1 MRLKIV
7 LQLVCIIGLTGC
19 SEFKSAVAAGAS
31 SLGFGDKPHP
41 PVAFMSSEQMLK
53 TMISSTGTEGLGE
66 VTDAADDLIQS
77 TYNERTGSLPSTQ
90 SLYQANGPTMI
101 AATNLASSICA
112 KAVDRDRAVA
122 TAQADERLFF
132 REIDFGQGP
141 SAVSSAAAQAGFARL
156 TRNAWRRA
164 PTSAETETINTFVK
178 EFTQGINGADPNQTR
193 LLAVGLCTAALSSLD
208 ALTY

>member
-1 MRLKIV
+1 MKTKLALLTICV
-7 LQLVCIIGLTGC
+7 LFFTGC
-19 SEFKSAVAAGAS
+19 TGFKAAVSAGAA
-31 SLGFGDKPHP
+31 SLGLGDKPHP

-101 AATNLASSICA
+101 AATNLASSVCA
-112 KAVDRDRAVA
+112 KAVDRDRAVS

-132 REIDFGQGP
+132 REIDFAQGP
-141 SAVSSAAAQAGFARL
+141 SAVSASAAQAGFARL
-156 TRNAWRRA
+156 TRNAWRRS
-164 PTSAETETINTFVK
+164 PTSAETETINTFVQ
-178 EFTQGINGADPNQTR
+178 EFTQGVSGTDPNQTR

>member
-1 MRLKIV
+1 MKIA
-7 LQLVCIIGLTGC
+7 LYITCLLSLSACTG
-19 SEFKSAVAAGAS
+19 FKAAITEGAA
-31 SLGFGDKPHP
+31 SLGITEKPHP

-53 TMISSTGTEGLGE
+53 TMISTTGTEGLGE

-101 AATNLASSICA
+101 AATNLASSVCA

-122 TAQADERLFF
+122 SAQADERMFF

-141 SAVSSAAAQAGFARL
+141 SSVSASAAQAGFARL

-164 PTSAETETINTFVK
+164 PTSAEAETVATFIR
-178 EFTQGINGADPNQTR
+178 EFTEGANGADPNQTR